1 MIAWLKDFF
10 RPTDSSRTVTA
21 HTGAGGIA
29 VLVLVAA
36 LALSGCSYFIA
47 SATENMARDLSRA
60 ILNQDDPKTVQDGA
74 PAYLLLIDGLIQGD
88 PDNVN
93 LLLAGSRL
101 YGSYASVFVED
112 AQRARRLS
120 TKARD
125 LGARA
130 LCRIQPAACGI
141 DQATYDPYVAALAP
155 LTRAE
160 VPALYALGVAWAG
173 WIQVHRDDWNAVADV
188 PKVEA
193 TMRRVVEL
201 DETYDHG
208 GAHLYLGYLSTLLP
222 PALGGKP
229 ERARMHFERA
239 FELSGRRNLAAK
251 VMLAE
256 RYARIVF
263 DRPLH
268 DRLLQEVL
276 AADPRAPE
284 LTLGNTLAQ
293 HQARKLLASAD
304 AYF

>member
-1 MIAWLKDFF
+1 MIAWHKDFF
-10 RPTDSSRTVTA
+10 HCIDLSRIVTA
-21 HTGAGGIA
+21 LTGAGSSA
-29 VLVLVAA
+29 VLVLAAA
-36 LALSGCSYFIA
+36 LTLSGCSYFIA
-47 SATENMARDLSRA
+47 SATENMAQGLSQA

-74 PAYLLLIDGLIQGD
+74 PAYLLLIDSLIGGD
-88 PDNVN
+88 PDNIN

-101 YGSYASVFVED
+101 YGSYTSVFVED
-112 AQRARRLS
+112 TQRARRLS
-120 TKARD
+120 TKARE

-130 LCRIQPAACGI
+130 LCRTRPAVCGI
-141 DQATYDPYVAALAP
+141 DQANYDAYVAALAP
-155 LTRAE
+155 LTRAD
-160 VPALYALGVAWAG
+160 VPVLYGFGVAWAG
-173 WIQVHRDDWNAVADV
+173 WIQAHQDDWNAVADV

-239 FELSGRRNLAAK
+239 FELSERRNLAAK

-256 RYARIVF
+256 RYARLVF

-276 AADPRAPE
+276 AANPKAPE
-284 LTLGNTLAQ
+284 LTLVNTLAQ
-293 HQARKLLASAD
+293 DQARKLLASAD